1 MTHHLNRRT
10 KLAVFGQEQQQLVL
24 RKQVQVAASAA
35 APAGAVAGAHPGAA
49 VVAGAPPA
57 SAVAWPISVAL
68 ALVQL

>member
-1 MTHHLNRRT
+1 MTHHLSRRT

-35 APAGAVAGAHPGAA
+35 APAGAVAGAR
-49 VVAGAPPA
+49 PA
-57 SAVAWPISVAL
+57 FAVAWPISVAL